1 MNLKAQQI
9 TLGTMAG
16 GAVDEL
22 FIDAMAKVL
31 ENIADPNTDHKFKR
45 EITLQFKI
53 TPNEERNIGTVVV
66 SCGLKRAAV
75 KGIQVGVYFGTQD
88 GVPIVVEG
96 PRQTDLFPTPTSL
109 IRSAVPEA
117 KVSQ

>member
-1 MNLKAQQI
+1 MHMKAQQI

-22 FIDAMAKVL
+22 FIDSMAKVL

-45 EITLQFKI
+45 EILLRFTI
-53 TPNEERNIGTVVV
+53 TPNEERNIGKVVV
-66 SCGLKRAAV
+66 SCGTKRAAV
-75 KGIQVGVYFGTQD
+75 KGIEVGVFFGNQD

-117 KVSQ
+117 RVSQ